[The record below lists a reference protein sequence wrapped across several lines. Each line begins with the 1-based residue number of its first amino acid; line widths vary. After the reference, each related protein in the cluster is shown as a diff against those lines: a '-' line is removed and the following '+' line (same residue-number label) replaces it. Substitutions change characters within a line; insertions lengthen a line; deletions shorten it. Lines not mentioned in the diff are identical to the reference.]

1 MPNRPQLFQ
10 GTIRENM
17 LMGQPFDAERRDRAA
32 RDSGLADVLAALPV
46 DAETAVSEEN
56 INFSSGQLQRI
67 NLSRAF

>member
-1 MPNRPQLFQ
+1 MPNRPRLFQ
-10 GTIRENM
+10 GTIRENV
-17 LMGQPFDAERRDRAA
+17 LMGHPLDAERRDRAA

>member
-1 MPNRPQLFQ
+1 MANRPQLFQ

-17 LMGQPFDAERRDRAA
+17 LMGHPFDAERRDRAA

>member
-1 MPNRPQLFQ
+1 MPNRPRLFQ
-10 GTIRENM
+10 GTIRENV
-17 LMGQPFDAERRDRAA
+17 LMGHPFDAERRDRAA

-46 DAETAVSEEN
+46 DAETAVSEET

>member
-1 MPNRPQLFQ
+1 MPNRPRLFQ
-10 GTIRENM
+10 GTIRENV
-17 LMGQPFDAERRDRAA
+17 LMGHPFDAERRDRAS

>member
-17 LMGQPFDAERRDRAA
+17 LMGHPFDAERRDRAA

>member
-1 MPNRPQLFQ
+1 MPNRPRLFQ

-17 LMGQPFDAERRDRAA
+17 LMGHPFDAERRDRAA
-32 RDSGLADVLAALPV
+32 RDSGLADVLAALPEG
-46 DAETAVSEEN
+46 AETAVSEEN

>member
-1 MPNRPQLFQ
+1 MPNRPRLFQ
-10 GTIRENM
+10 GTIRENV

>member
-1 MPNRPQLFQ
+1 
-10 GTIRENM
+10 
-17 LMGQPFDAERRDRAA
+17 MGHPFDAERRDRAA

>member
-1 MPNRPQLFQ
+1 MANRPQLFQ

-17 LMGQPFDAERRDRAA
+17 LMGHPFDAERRDRAA

-56 INFSSGQLQRI
+56 SNFSSGQLQRI

>member
-1 MPNRPQLFQ
+1 MPNRPRLFQ
-10 GTIRENM
+10 GTIRENV
-17 LMGQPFDAERRDRAA
+17 LMGHPFDAERRDRAA

-67 NLSRAF
+67 NHSRAF